1 MPPGRIRGKLPFPR
15 MQAIDTMAQS
25 KTPAAEKT
33 PYSDLPAKAFWRSA
47 VAEAGIF
54 GLEDLWTSKWELPA
68 DARFS
73 TFGSCFAQ
81 HISAALASR
90 KMNWFNAEP
99 APKRTPP
106 ALARDF
112 NYGVFSART
121 GNVYTAAQLR
131 YLVGLAD
138 GSVTAGAADIWP
150 EVFKGGERFW
160 DSLRPA
166 IEPRGFA
173 SAEELILS
181 RAATAR
187 AFRRAVAET
196 DVFVFTLGLTEG
208 WRNSRTGQ
216 PYPMCP
222 GTLAG
227 SFDPALHEF
236 YPARYPAIHD
246 DLEAAFAAMRVL
258 NPELRILLTV
268 SPVPLTATASG
279 DHVLKS
285 TTYSKSTL
293 RAVAGDFAA
302 DAEWIDYFPSYEII
316 SGAPARAMFFEPN
329 MRSVS
334 PHGVNYVMT
343 HFFAGLQMNKERKY
357 TGPDEDEERDRA
369 AEEAMAA
376 EDIICEEMTLDR
388 HSAA

>member
-1 MPPGRIRGKLPFPR
+1 
-15 MQAIDTMAQS
+15 MADR
-25 KTPAAEKT
+25 KTPAASTT
-33 PYSDLPAKAFWRSA
+33 PYSNLPGKAFWRSG

-54 GLEDLWTSKWELPA
+54 GLADLWTSKWELPA
-68 DARFS
+68 DARFY

-99 APKRTPP
+99 APMRTPLP
-106 ALARDF
+106 MARKF

-121 GNVYTAAQLR
+121 GNVYTAGQLR
-131 YLVGLAD
+131 YLVGHAD
-138 GSVTAGAADIWP
+138 GSVAVDAADIWS
-150 EVFKGGERFW
+150 EAEDGGGRQR

-173 SAEELILS
+173 NSEELLLS
-181 RAATAR
+181 RAAMAR
-187 AFRRAVAET
+187 AFRRAVTES

-227 SFDPALHEF
+227 RFDPDLHEF
-236 YPARYPAIHD
+236 DPARYPAIRA
-246 DLEAAFAAMRVL
+246 DLEDAFDAMRAL

-279 DHVLKS
+279 DHVLKA

-302 DAEWIDYFPSYEII
+302 EAEWIESFPSYEII
-316 SGAPARAMFFEPN
+316 SGAPARAMFFEPK

-334 PHGVNYVMT
+334 LHGVNYVIS
-343 HFFAGLQMNKERKY
+343 HFFAGLQLTKERKH
-357 TGPDEDEERDRA
+357 TGPSDDEERERA
-369 AEEAMAA
+369 AEEVAAA
-376 EDIICEEMTLDR
+376 EDLICEEMTLDR
-388 HSAA
+388 HSTA

>member
-1 MPPGRIRGKLPFPR
+1 
-15 MQAIDTMAQS
+15 MADND
-25 KTPAAEKT
+25 TPAAETT
-33 PYSDLPAKAFWRSA
+33 PYSGLPAKAFWRSA

-54 GLEDLWTSKWELPA
+54 GLSDLWTSKWELPA

-81 HISAALASR
+81 HISKALSSR
-90 KMNWFNAEP
+90 GMNWFNAEP

-106 ALARDF
+106 EMARNF

-138 GSVTAGAADIWP
+138 ESVAIEAADIWP
-150 EVFKGGERFW
+150 ERADGTGRMK

-166 IEPRGFA
+166 IEPRGFGDA
-173 SAEELILS
+173 MELLLS
-181 RAATAR
+181 RAGMVR

-227 SFDPALHEF
+227 RFDPELHEF
-236 YPARYPAIHD
+236 DPARYPEIRA
-246 DLEAAFAAMRVL
+246 DLEAAFAAMQAL

-279 DHVLKS
+279 DHVLKA

-293 RAVAGDFAA
+293 RAVAGDCAA
-302 DAEWIDYFPSYEII
+302 DADWIDYFPSYEII

-334 PHGVNYVMT
+334 PHGVNYVMS
-343 HFFAGLQMNKERKY
+343 HFFAGLRLAEEHKY
-357 TGPDEDEERDRA
+357 TGPDEDAERERL
-369 AEEAMAA
+369 AEEEAAA
-376 EDIICEEMTLDR
+376 EDLICEEMTLDR
-388 HSAA
+388 HGAA